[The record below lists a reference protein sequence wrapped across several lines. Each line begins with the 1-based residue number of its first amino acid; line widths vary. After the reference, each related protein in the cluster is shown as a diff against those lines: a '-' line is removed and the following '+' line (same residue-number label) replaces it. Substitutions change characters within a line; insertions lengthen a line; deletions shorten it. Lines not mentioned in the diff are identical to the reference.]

1 MGHSCHPMSQEH
13 PPWQAGSLPFASAQD
28 VMGAK
33 GVVCFGMGFGI
44 LMALS
49 RGLSQSRVS
58 CKASFEQPG
67 SLVVKEKDTD
77 ISKIAY
83 LQDVPRTIIEKD
95 TLEKLLKVT
104 PRDQWEDPPEDTYL
118 YTLKTFAEVYGP
130 WQGNQD
136 GLVGLFQAEGG
147 LA

>member
-1 MGHSCHPMSQEH
+1 MSSGVSRGPQL
-13 PPWQAGSLPFASAQD
+13 PPHVSGASSLAGSSLPFASAQE

-67 SLVVKEKDTD
+67 LVLKEKDTD
-77 ISKIAY
+77 ISKS
-83 LQDVPRTIIEKD
+83 VCT
-95 TLEKLLKVT
+95 
-104 PRDQWEDPPEDTYL
+104 
-118 YTLKTFAEVYGP
+118 
-130 WQGNQD
+130 
-136 GLVGLFQAEGG
+136 
-147 LA
+147 